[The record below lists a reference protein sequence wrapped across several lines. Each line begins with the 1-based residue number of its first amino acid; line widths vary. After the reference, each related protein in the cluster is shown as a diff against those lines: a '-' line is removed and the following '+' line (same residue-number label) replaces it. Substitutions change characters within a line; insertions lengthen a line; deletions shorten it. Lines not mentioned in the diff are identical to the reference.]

1 MNGHPVGVI
10 GNDCMYYAGAMT
22 AQAAQKLRRFVDMC
36 NTFHLPILSF
46 VDEPGFMIGSASEQA
61 GTIRYGTAAIAAVM
75 QSRVPWASVIVHK
88 VFGVAGAA
96 HFAPDGYVLSW
107 PSAATGAL
115 PVEGGVAVAFARQI
129 AAAED
134 PDALR
139 KELEGRLAASQSPFP
154 RAEGFS
160 VHELIDPRETRPR
173 LIDWLDM
180 VQPQR
185 QAAELGPYL
194 TTMRP

>member
-1 MNGHPVGVI
+1 
-10 GNDCMYYAGAMT
+10 
-22 AQAAQKLRRFVDMC
+22 
-36 NTFHLPILSF
+36 
-46 VDEPGFMIGSASEQA
+46 
-61 GTIRYGTAAIAAVM
+61 
-75 QSRVPWASVIVHK
+75 VHK